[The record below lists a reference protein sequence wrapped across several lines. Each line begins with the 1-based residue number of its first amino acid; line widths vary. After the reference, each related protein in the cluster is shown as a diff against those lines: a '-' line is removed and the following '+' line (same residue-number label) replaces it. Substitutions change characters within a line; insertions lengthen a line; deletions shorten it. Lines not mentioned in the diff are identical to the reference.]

1 MPFIVSDPVTLLI
14 WAILGYLFGS
24 IPSGMILARVMN
36 LGNLREI
43 GSGNIGATNVL
54 RTGNKA
60 AAALTLLFDAAKAMI
75 PLLLARHFAGEDAAQ
90 LAALAAYLGHCFP
103 VWLKFRGGKGV
114 ATSFGAMLGAFP
126 ILTWPVVIAFGLWA
140 LALFITRYM
149 GVASCIGA
157 IALPVAAAC
166 ITLFSD
172 RSHAEALPLYLIT
185 GVLALLVV
193 AKHKGNLQRTI
204 ARTEPRF
211 TLKRSA

>member
-90 LAALAAYLGHCFP
+90 LAALAAFLGHCFP

-114 ATSFGAMLGAFP
+114 ATLVG
-126 ILTWPVVIAFGLWA
+126 IY
-140 LALFITRYM
+140 LALYFPLGLAVCATWLVCAAISRY
-149 GVASCIGA
+149 SSLS
-157 IALPVAAAC
+157 ALFAAGMAPVWA
-166 ITLFSD
+166 
-172 RSHAEALPLYLIT
+172 
-185 GVLALLVV
+185 ALLGVGSTILLGFV
-193 AKHKGNLQRTI
+193 LGLLTYARHWQNIQRLR
-204 ARTEPRF
+204 AGTES
-211 TLKRSA
+211 KIGQK